1 MVQAVLQAY
10 RSGQEDEALEPIVAK
25 DMNGAPVG
33 RMLGGDYVIFYDIRG
48 EREIQLT
55 DSLINPDFSFFD
67 TKPET
72 LLKFVTMIEYSE
84 ELPVKVAFPPQGR
97 IKNTLAEMVTKA
109 GRRVCKIAESEKA
122 VHVSYFMNGKNEQP
136 FEGEERI
143 MIPTPEGVASFAS
156 CPEMSASQV
165 TDAILEKLRDPSQ
178 PLVIANLA
186 NVDVVGHI
194 EDREAVICAVETV
207 DTQLGRIVE
216 ACREKGVTLL
226 VTADHGTVE
235 DWLYPDGQVNTGH
248 TRSEV
253 PFVLLDFAQNNPD
266 TMLIRQEGEL
276 GDVAPTLLELM
287 GIPKPE
293 EMTGE
298 SLLAEKISRR
308 AARTTLLLILDGW
321 GLREDEHGNMI
332 KQSHTPHFDAIW
344 NSFPKAR
351 LKAAGEAV
359 GMPVNTVGN
368 SESGHLHLGAGRR
381 ILLDRV
387 RIDAS
392 ITDGSFFQNPAFRWA
407 MEIAKQE
414 NKALHLLGIV
424 SHYSSHG
431 TIRHLF
437 ALLQLARDMGL
448 EKVFVHSLIGRRG
461 ERPESGAI
469 YVAKV
474 ADMCRSL
481 AVGRVVTVMGRFWAL
496 DREEN
501 WDRIEKA
508 YRALVLGEGTPAL
521 LDRERWG

>member
-1 MVQAVLQAY
+1 
-10 RSGQEDEALEPIVAK
+10 
-25 DMNGAPVG
+25 
-33 RMLGGDYVIFYDIRG
+33 MLGGDYVIFYDIRG

-109 GRRVCKIAESEKA
+109 GRRVCKIAESEKS

-194 EDREAVICAVETV
+194 EDREAVVCAVETV

-298 SLLAEKISRR
+298 SLLAEKISGR

-332 KQSHTPHFDAIW
+332 KKSHTPHFDAIW